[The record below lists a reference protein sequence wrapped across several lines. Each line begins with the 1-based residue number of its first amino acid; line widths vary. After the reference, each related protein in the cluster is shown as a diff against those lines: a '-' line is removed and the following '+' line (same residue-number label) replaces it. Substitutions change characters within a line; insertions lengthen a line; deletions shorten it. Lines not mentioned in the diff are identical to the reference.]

1 MISTSADRAYQLIR
15 DKIVTLDMQP
25 GSVIQE
31 AQMMAELGLGR
42 TPIREALKRLETEK
56 LVEVTPRRGMFV
68 AEIAITDLP
77 QICEVR
83 VELECLCAS
92 LAAQRIAPE
101 ELAEFRGMVERHL
114 KATRSDLREL
124 LARDHA
130 FHQLL
135 ARASRNRFVKDEIE
149 RYYNL
154 SLRIWHLVINRVRP
168 EDADVDAHVELL
180 AAIEARDVEQAKRRM
195 RKHIELFDRAI
206 RESL

>member
-1 MISTSADRAYQLIR
+1 MASTSADRAYQLIR

-31 AQMMAELGLGR
+31 AEMMTQLGLGR

-83 VELECLCAS
+83 VELEALCAS
-92 LAAQRIAPE
+92 LAAQRITPE
-101 ELAEFRGMVERHL
+101 ELEEFRVLVDRHL
-114 KATRSDLREL
+114 KADRGELDEL

-135 ARASRNRFVKDEIE
+135 ARASGNRFMRDEIE

-154 SLRIWHLVINRVRP
+154 SLRIWHLVTHRVRP
-168 EDADVDAHVELL
+168 EDADVDAHVEILE
-180 AAIEARDVEQAKRRM
+180 AIEAGDPEQAKRRM
-195 RKHIELFDRAI
+195 RKHIEFFDRAI

>member
-1 MISTSADRAYQLIR
+1 MVSTSADRAYQLIK
-15 DKIVTLDMQP
+15 DKIITLDMQP

-31 AQMMAELGLGR
+31 SQMMTELGLGR
-42 TPIREALKRLETEK
+42 TPIREALKRLETEM

-83 VELECLCAS
+83 VELEGLCAA
-92 LAAQRIAPE
+92 LAAQRISPE
-101 ELAEFRGMVERHL
+101 ELEEFRRLADRHL
-114 KATRSDLREL
+114 NAGHGDLHEL

-135 ARASRNRFVKDEIE
+135 ACASRNRFVRDEIE

-168 EDADVDAHVELL
+168 EDADVDAHVEILK
-180 AAIEARDVEQAKRRM
+180 AIEAGDSEQAKRRM
-195 RKHIELFDRAI
+195 RRHIELFDRAI
-206 RESL
+206 RASL

>member
-1 MISTSADRAYQLIR
+1 MVSTSADRAYQLIK
-15 DKIVTLDMQP
+15 DKIITLDMQP

-31 AQMMAELGLGR
+31 SQMMTELGLGR
-42 TPIREALKRLETEK
+42 TPIREALKRLETEM

-83 VELECLCAS
+83 VELEGLCAA
-92 LAAQRIAPE
+92 LAAQRISPD
-101 ELAEFRGMVERHL
+101 ELEEFRRLADRHL
-114 KATRSDLREL
+114 NAGHSDLHEL
-124 LARDHA
+124 LARDHV

-135 ARASRNRFVKDEIE
+135 ARASRNRFVRDEIE

-168 EDADVDAHVELL
+168 EDADVDAHVEILK
-180 AAIEARDVEQAKRRM
+180 AIEAGDSEQAKRRM
-195 RKHIELFDRAI
+195 RRHIELFDRAI
-206 RESL
+206 RASL